1 MLILDFNQCISS
13 LWHDQISLRIYQDK
27 KLSHPAFFALSTIES
42 GQSRTLPFQS
52 LRKIKCQCTTFINR
66 DFERKMYLLEEVTD
80 DILVAEKKAY
90 GKVIQMMAHEVNNS
104 IGPINS
110 ILQSILT
117 FPAPYSDEDTKDIK
131 EYIRIALDRNQKL
144 NQFTRK
150 FADIIRLP
158 KTQLRPVDLHASIK
172 NAVLLMTPEAEKN
185 SVSISLTLI
194 GEKII
199 VSLDPNQFEQV
210 LINIIKNSIESIGH
224 QGEIKIHT
232 NHTPA
237 SVTISDNGAGI
248 SEEQKHHLFT
258 PFYSTKT
265 SGQGIGLT
273 FTREVLH
280 QHQANF
286 SLETKENGW
295 TDFEITFPNRII

>member
-1 MLILDFNQCISS
+1 
-13 LWHDQISLRIYQDK
+13 
-27 KLSHPAFFALSTIES
+27 
-42 GQSRTLPFQS
+42 
-52 LRKIKCQCTTFINR
+52 
-66 DFERKMYLLEEVTD
+66 
-80 DILVAEKKAY
+80 
-90 GKVIQMMAHEVNNS
+90 
-104 IGPINS
+104 
-110 ILQSILT
+110 
-117 FPAPYSDEDTKDIK
+117 
-131 EYIRIALDRNQKL
+131 
-144 NQFTRK
+144 
-150 FADIIRLP
+150 
-158 KTQLRPVDLHASIK
+158 
-172 NAVLLMTPEAEKN
+172 MTPEAAKN